1 MRAYLKKF
9 LPLIFL
15 SFCTEKPHNRE
26 LLQFNRNEELDVLSQ
41 VQKKPASKLSLPTGT
56 VVSYQFTELENAHS
70 LHEKDPHISLIP
82 ASVTK
87 ILSSYASLEIL
98 GESYKF
104 HTKLFENDHEW
115 ILQSEGDPL
124 LKLSSLDSI
133 LQKIKE
139 TPGKSH
145 LNYAPY
151 FFDNESVIS
160 KYFDPYH
167 TYNPGVSALSIK
179 ENLLEITYKESSD
192 TLFNRF
198 FPSNNLLW
206 NKNPQKE
213 LLSPLSKTELSD
225 LWQIDYEK
233 WKDLSLKSKRKISEI
248 ITLKNAGES
257 LIRAISQ
264 SLKLDNPIE
273 SNPQNSKLVMDIT
286 SPAISESIADIL
298 YRSDNLAIELLCAKS
313 FEGTLKSNAEN
324 LQNYLLNTLSL
335 NVHKDKVE
343 IDRCSGLSPLNKI
356 SANLF
361 SEFLK
366 STALK
371 KFSGKDFYKY
381 FVKKEYDGKVFYQK
395 TGYLSFV
402 RGIAG
407 ILEGPNNKHYIAVI
421 LINHP
426 EYREILND
434 GTENPRYQ
442 EALDHLDKWD
452 SETKAYRDTLL
463 ANWFSEIH

>member
-9 LPLIFL
+9 LPFIFL
-15 SFCTEKPHNRE
+15 SFCTEKPHTKE
-26 LLQFNRNEELDVLSQ
+26 LFQFNRIEELDVLSQ
-41 VQKKPASKLSLPTGT
+41 VQTTKASKLSLPAGT
-56 VVSYQFTELENAHS
+56 VVSYQFTELES
-70 LHEKDPHISLIP
+70 TQILHEKDPNSVLIP

-87 ILSSYASLEIL
+87 ILSSYAALDIL

-104 HTKLFENDHEW
+104 HTKLFENPNEW
-115 ILQSEGDPL
+115 IIESGGDPL

-133 LQKIKE
+133 LQKIKNSA
-139 TPGKSH
+139 TKSQ

-179 ENLLEITYKESSD
+179 ENLLELSYKESSD
-192 TLFNRF
+192 TLFNHF
-198 FPSNNLLW
+198 FPSTNLIW
-206 NKNPQKE
+206 NESPQKE

-225 LWQIDYEK
+225 TWQIDHEK
-233 WKDLSLKSKRKISEI
+233 WNDLSLKSKRKISEI
-248 ITLKNAGES
+248 IPLKNAGNS
-257 LIRAISQ
+257 LIEAMSQ
-264 SLKLDNPIE
+264 SLKLGNPIE
-273 SNPQNSKLVMDIT
+273 SNPQNSKLAMDIT
-286 SPAISESIADIL
+286 SPPISESLADIL

-313 FEGTLKSNAEN
+313 FEGTLKNNAEN
-324 LQNYLLNTLSL
+324 LQNYLLNTLHI
-335 NVHKDKVE
+335 NVNKNE
-343 IDRCSGLSPLNKI
+343 IELDRCSGLSPLNKI
-356 SANLF
+356 SAKLF

-366 STALK
+366 TTALK
-371 KFSGKDFYKY
+371 KFSGKDYYKY
-381 FVKKEYDGKVFYQK
+381 FVKKDYEGKVFYQK
-395 TGYLSFV
+395 TGYLSYV

-421 LINHP
+421 IMNHP
-426 EYREILND
+426 EYREILNE
-434 GTENPRYQ
+434 GPESPRYQ